1 MLHTSAVPASL
12 IDVLTAI
19 QPKATEAGFA
29 LAGGTSLAL
38 RFGHRLSVD
47 LDFFT
52 TSSFE
57 PSRLSQT
64 LGVGPES
71 IIGQADGTLQ
81 LRIQDVKIEFL
92 RHAYPPLAPIDL
104 LGQFHLWSLPDVVAM
119 KLNAIS
125 NRGSKK
131 DFYDLAALLDH
142 FTLSEM
148 LDHYRAKYQPA
159 SLMMCIRSLAWFAD
173 ADAEPDPVSLRNE
186 PWIAVKDKIS
196 TAIRTLA

>member
-1 MLHTSAVPASL
+1 MLHTSAVPTSL
-12 IDVLTAI
+12 IGVLTAI
-19 QPKATEAGFA
+19 QPKATAAGFA

-52 TSSFE
+52 TSSFD
-57 PSRLSQT
+57 PTHLSQT
-64 LGVGPES
+64 LGVGVES

-81 LRIQDVKIEFL
+81 LRIQEVKVEFL
-92 RHAYPPLAPIDL
+92 RHAYPPLAPRDVIEKI
-104 LGQFHLWSLPDVVAM
+104 HLWSLPDVIAM

-131 DFYDLAALLDH
+131 DFYDLAACLEH
-142 FTLSEM
+142 MTLPQM

-159 SLMMCIRSLAWFAD
+159 TLMMCIRSLAWFDD
-173 ADAEPDPVSLRNE
+173 ADAEPDPISLHEESWTTIKNR
-186 PWIAVKDKIS
+186 IT
-196 TAIRTLA
+196 TAIRTLT

>member
-1 MLHTSAVPASL
+1 MLHTSAVPLNLLS
-12 IDVLTAI
+12 VLTDL
-19 QPKATEAGFA
+19 QRRVNSAGFG

-52 TSSFE
+52 TAPFE
-57 PSRLSQT
+57 PTTLASQ

-71 IIGQADGTLQ
+71 ITGLSEGTLQ
-81 LRIQDVKIEFL
+81 LRMDGVKVEFL
-92 RHAYPPLAPIDL
+92 KHAYPKLADDDLID
-104 LGQFHLWSLPDVVAM
+104 GIKLWSLKDMAAM

-142 FTLSEM
+142 LPLQTLI
-148 LDHYRAKYQPA
+148 DHYQAKYSPA
-159 SLMMCIRSLAWFAD
+159 SLMMVIRSLAWFDD
-173 ADAEPDPVSLRNE
+173 ADAEPDPISLRNDTW
-186 PWIAVKDKIS
+186 PAVVDQIS
-196 TAIRTLA
+196 SAIRTLK